1 MATNQCQQNYKM
13 SDKEIKVPN
22 IGEFKDVE
30 VIEVLVSNGQSVS
43 KNDPL
48 ITIESDKSSVEI
60 PASFDGKVKS
70 VKIKVGDRVSEGD
83 LILTVEQSGEEEKNI
98 EQKTIKEEDEPVANQ
113 NQVETIAK
121 VNPAQNTIK
130 KDNSE
135 VSSASPKV
143 RKFARELG
151 VNINEIVGS
160 ERQGRIVE
168 DDVKNFISS
177 KINKA
182 PDKTEAQPKKIIS
195 EFSHSD
201 FGEIEVKDMPRVKKL
216 ASTYLVNSWT
226 TIPHVTNHDEADIT
240 EMEDFRT
247 SLTDMY
253 TGERKKITP
262 LAFIIKALVASLKK
276 FPSFNSSI
284 DDIENGKITIKK
296 YFHVG
301 IAVDTPHGLMVPKI
315 RSADNKSISYIS
327 NELKTVSDQCR
338 NLKIDK
344 KEFFGGSMTITSLGG
359 IGGSF
364 FTPIINYPEVAILG
378 VGKAQ
383 KKQIFINGKFETRT
397 MLPLSLSYDHRI
409 IDGAEAA
416 RFNNDLKENL
426 GKNFAYKLAV

>member
-1 MATNQCQQNYKM
+1 MAISRCQQNCKM
-13 SDKEIKVPN
+13 TDKEIKVPN
-22 IGEFKDVE
+22 IGEFKNVE
-30 VIEVLVSNGQSVS
+30 VIEVLVSNGQSLS

-60 PASFDGKVKS
+60 PSSVDGKIKS
-70 VKIKVGDRVSEGD
+70 VKIKVGDKVSEGD
-83 LILTVEQSGEEEKNI
+83 LILTLEESKEEKKVVEKKVINKEEPTVNQKDEKKVEQINPVHNLIKNNIGEL
-98 EQKTIKEEDEPVANQ
+98 
-113 NQVETIAK
+113 
-121 VNPAQNTIK
+121 
-130 KDNSE
+130 
-135 VSSASPKV
+135 SSASPKV

-160 ERQGRIVE
+160 ERQGRVIE
-168 DDVKNFISS
+168 NDVKNFIATKVNSDQL
-177 KINKA
+177 KIE
-182 PDKTEAQPKKIIS
+182 TQPKKIVS
-195 EFSHSD
+195 EFSHTD
-201 FGEIEVKDMPRVKKL
+201 FGEVEIKDMPRVKKL

-226 TIPHVTNHDEADIT
+226 TIPHVTNHDEVDIT
-240 EMEDFRT
+240 EMEDFRA

-262 LAFIIKALVASLKK
+262 LAFIVKALVASLKK

-284 DDIENGKITIKK
+284 DDIENGKITMKK

-301 IAVDTPHGLMVPKI
+301 IAVDTIHGLMVPKI
-315 RSADNKSISYIS
+315 RNVDNKNISLIS
-327 NELKTVSDQCR
+327 NELKTVSEQCK
-338 NLKIDK
+338 NLRIDK

-364 FTPIINYPEVAILG
+364 FTPIINFPEVAILG

-383 KKQIFINGKFETRT
+383 KKQIFIDGKFKTRT
-397 MLPLSLSYDHRI
+397 MLPISLSYDHRI